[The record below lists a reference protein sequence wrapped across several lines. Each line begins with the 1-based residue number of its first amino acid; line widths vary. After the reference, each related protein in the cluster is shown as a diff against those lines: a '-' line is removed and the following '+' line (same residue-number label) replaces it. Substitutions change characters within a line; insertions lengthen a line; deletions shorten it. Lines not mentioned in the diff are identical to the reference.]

1 MSGTT
6 PPPAWSAGAPLAVP
20 AEAPAGLASDG
31 APPDAAAL
39 GLRGCRHCG
48 LVSRTPAGA
57 ATDAGAPPCPRCGH
71 ALRARK
77 PRSLQRTSA
86 WLLAAAVLYVPA
98 NVLPVMSTSSVLG
111 RYPHTLLGGIVE
123 LWKAGSLGLAAIVFV
138 ASILVPVGKI
148 AALTLLVLTARRRS
162 RWRQRERACL
172 YRMVDAVGHWSM
184 LDVFVVVV
192 LVGMLRFGPL
202 GSVEPQP
209 GLLAFGAVVVL
220 TVLAASSFDPR
231 LIWPAAEASEAGS
244 EERRPEAV
252 RPKTASPE
260 SDPRWTDPR

>member
-1 MSGTT
+1 MTAAT
-6 PPPAWSAGAPLAVP
+6 PTAPAAGAVAPGTGS
-20 AEAPAGLASDG
+20 AEAG
-31 APPDAAAL
+31 PPDAAAL

-48 LVSRTPAGA
+48 LVSRTPPGA
-57 ATDAGAPPCPRCGH
+57 PTEAGAPPCPRCGH

-111 RYPHTLLGGIVE
+111 RYPHTLLGGIGE
-123 LWKAGSLGLAAIVFV
+123 LWQAGSPALAAIVFV

-148 AALTLLVLTARRRS
+148 AALSLLVLTARRRS
-162 RWRQRERACL
+162 RWRQRERARL
-172 YRMVDAVGHWSM
+172 YRMVEAVGHWSM

-231 LIWPAAEASEAGS
+231 LIWPVAEEA
-244 EERRPEAV
+244 ERGAGKRHPANDRDRPAEDRLVDGPLAED
-252 RPKTASPE
+252 RPTP
-260 SDPRWTDPR
+260 

>member
-1 MSGTT
+1 MSSV
-6 PPPAWSAGAPLAVP
+6 PPVP
-20 AEAPAGLASDG
+20 ADAAAPSAPAPA
-31 APPDAAAL
+31 APPDADAL

-48 LVSRTPAGA
+48 LVSHTPAGA
-57 ATDAGAPPCPRCGH
+57 ALGADAPPCPRCGH

-98 NVLPVMSTSSVLG
+98 NVLPVMATSSVLG
-111 RYPHTLLGGIVE
+111 RYTHTLMGGIVE
-123 LWKAGSLGLAAIVFV
+123 LWKAGSGGLALIVLV
-138 ASILVPVGKI
+138 ASIVVPVGKI
-148 AALTLLVLTARRRS
+148 AALTLLVVTARRRS
-162 RWRQRERACL
+162 LWRQRERAAL
-172 YRMVDAVGHWSM
+172 YRLVDAVGHWSM

-202 GSVEPQP
+202 GGVEPQP

-231 LIWPAAEASEAGS
+231 LIWPAPEGGHDDAAEAAHG
-244 EERRPEAV
+244 
-252 RPKTASPE
+252 
-260 SDPRWTDPR
+260 